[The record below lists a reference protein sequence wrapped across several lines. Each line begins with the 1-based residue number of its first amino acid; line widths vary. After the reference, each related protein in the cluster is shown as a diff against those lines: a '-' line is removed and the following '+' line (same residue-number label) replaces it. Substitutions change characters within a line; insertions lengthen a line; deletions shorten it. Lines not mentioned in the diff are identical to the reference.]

1 MKKLITY
8 PIIIALFSLITAEEQ
23 TTITPAQASK
33 HVGKYEKVCGQ
44 VASTYYAYKSNGS
57 PTFINLDK
65 PYPDQI
71 FTVMVWGS
79 DRKNFKFKPEDF
91 YRDKEICVEGK
102 IKKYKGVAEII
113 IKTPKEVT
121 VIDKKPVQTKEIY
134 EDE

>member
-8 PIIIALFSLITAEEQ
+8 PILIALFNLITAEEKA
-23 TTITPAQASK
+23 TITPAQDSK

-44 VASTYYAYKSNGS
+44 VANTYYADKNKGK
-57 PTFINLDK
+57 PTFINLDR

-71 FTVMVWGS
+71 FTVMVWDS
-79 DRKNFKFKPEDF
+79 DRKYFKFKPEDF

-102 IKKYKGVAEII
+102 IRDYKGVAEII

-121 VIDKKPVQTKEIY
+121 VIEKKPVETKN
-134 EDE
+134 D

>member
-8 PIIIALFSLITAEEQ
+8 PILIALFSLITAEEQ
-23 TTITPAQASK
+23 ATITPAQAAK
-33 HVGKYEKVCGQ
+33 YVGKYKTVCGQ
-44 VASTYYAYKSNGS
+44 VASTYYAYKSKGK

-91 YRDKEICVEGK
+91 YRDKKICVEGK
-102 IKKYKGVAEII
+102 IKDYKGVSEII

-121 VIDKKPVQTKEIY
+121 VIEEKPVKKREKRNK
-134 EDE
+134 

>member
-8 PIIIALFSLITAEEQ
+8 PILIALFSLITAEEKS
-23 TTITPAQASK
+23 TITPAQASK

-44 VASTYYAYKSNGS
+44 VANTYYADKNKGK
-57 PTFINLDK
+57 PTFINLDR

-71 FTVMVWGS
+71 FTVMVWDS

-102 IKKYKGVAEII
+102 IRDYKGVAEII

-121 VIDKKPVQTKEIY
+121 VIEKKPVETKN
-134 EDE
+134 D

>member
-1 MKKLITY
+1 MKKLTTY
-8 PIIIALFSLITAEEQ
+8 PLITALFSFITAEEKV
-23 TTITPAQASK
+23 TITPAQASK
-33 HVGKYEKVCGQ
+33 HVGKYETVCGQ
-44 VASTYYAYKSNGS
+44 VASTYYAYKSNGR

-91 YRDKEICVEGK
+91 YKDKEICVEGK
-102 IKKYKGVAEII
+102 IKDYKGVAEII

-121 VIDKKPVQTKEIY
+121 VIEKKPIKELNK
-134 EDE
+134 

>member
-1 MKKLITY
+1 MKKLIPY
-8 PIIIALFSLITAEEQ
+8 PLLIALFSLIIAEEK

-33 HVGKYEKVCGQ
+33 FIGKYKTVCGQ
-44 VASTYYAYKSNGS
+44 VTSTYYAYKSNGK

-79 DRKNFKFKPEDF
+79 NRKNFKFKPEDF
-91 YRDKEICVEGK
+91 YKDKEICVEGK
-102 IKKYKGVAEII
+102 IKAYKGVSEII

-121 VIDKKPVQTKEIY
+121 VIEKKPVQTKEIY

>member
-8 PIIIALFSLITAEEQ
+8 PILIALFNLITAEEKA
-23 TTITPAQASK
+23 TITPAQDSK

-44 VASTYYAYKSNGS
+44 VTSTYYADENKGI

-91 YRDKEICVEGK
+91 YRDKEICVEGE
-102 IKKYKGVAEII
+102 IKDYKGVAEII
-113 IKTPKEVT
+113 IKTPKEVAMIEKRPVET
-121 VIDKKPVQTKEIY
+121 KK
-134 EDE
+134 